1 MTWQTIGRRGLFL
14 TVLLAGLLGLCSC
27 LPVPLGDPEKSKVD
41 ARFNGVWEWRD
52 GGKMYLVIFQP
63 YDGHTYF
70 VDALTGEPGEGNAVK
85 PLGRDIYKAWL
96 TPVRG
101 ETFLTMAPLEGV
113 GALPGAT
120 PTKYLVAKIKI
131 EGDTLTAYG
140 IDPEYKKLKDVA
152 TPTALEKMISEN
164 MDDTTMFLK
173 PIMATKWDADQ
184 VEKLEKIR
192 AGFREWKKG

>member
-1 MTWQTIGRRGLFL
+1 MTWQTIVRRGLFL

-63 YDGHTYF
+63 YDDRTYF

-85 PLGRDIYKAWL
+85 PLGRDIYKSWL
-96 TPVRG
+96 TKVRG

-113 GALPGAT
+113 GALPGAK
-120 PTKYLVAKIKI
+120 PTKYLVAKVKI

-192 AGFREWKKG
+192 EGFREWTKG